1 MWWTLLRMSIKT
13 ALDDLDRTGA
23 LQHSNR
29 MDTAAELLNPAVESH
44 SLFDTTD
51 EDIFNSVM
59 DTKKFERNAGPGR

>member
-1 MWWTLLRMSIKT
+1 MSIKT

-29 MDTAAELLNPAVESH
+29 MDTAELLNPAVESH

-59 DTKKFERNAGPGR
+59 DTKKFEGNAGPWGR